1 MKDLIINSKEDKVL
15 YRILSAIEEDLND
28 YNYSFEFKFQLE
40 LIIEEI
46 FVNIV
51 KYAYKNQEG
60 IIKITYGI
68 LEDPLRIKISF
79 IDDGPIFNPLKAPSP
94 NLSED
99 IDEREVGSLGIVM
112 IKEYSDE
119 LNYKFENNKNIF
131 SVIKNIE
138 E

>member
-1 MKDLIINSKEDKVL
+1 MKELIINSKENKGLYKV
-15 YRILSAIEEDLND
+15 LSAIEEDLNS
-28 YNYSFEFKFQLE
+28 YNYSFEFKFHLE

-51 KYAYKNQEG
+51 KYAYKDQEG
-60 IIKITYGI
+60 IIKIIYGI
-68 LEDPLRIKISF
+68 LQDPLRIKINF
-79 IDDGPIFNPLKAPSP
+79 IDEGPMFNPLKAPSP

-99 IDEREVGSLGIVM
+99 IDDREEGSLGILM

-119 LNYKFENNKNIF
+119 LKYRYENNRNIF